1 MKANAQ
7 SAARDVW
14 KLAMVGALAAIA
26 FGLACSTHNDH
37 LSKSVAKTQSASK
50 TQVMFKPAALKTVEA
65 VAPQPMETSAL
76 TPDKSHANPSKPMA
90 YRSRDYGVSFEYPWQ
105 YAYFNA
111 RAIANGDE
119 SLQPNSD
126 GHDGQVTLARVA
138 IPRGFYPD
146 TDFDTAYFTLSLNQN
161 LKEEECTL
169 SAKKPA
175 DLKKDTIN
183 GVDFKWVE
191 VENGGHGVSSR
202 VRNYVAFANGTCYE
216 VEMGLKTSNQDGLA
230 REVSSDQ
237 VFNRLESIL
246 QTVKIKS
253 EMKDAP
259 APTQTAAATPA
270 AQQ

>member
-7 SAARDVW
+7 SAARDIR

-37 LSKSVAKTQSASK
+37 STKPVAKTQSVSK
-50 TQVMFKPAALKTVEA
+50 VQAMYKPAALKTVSA
-65 VAPQPMETSAL
+65 VAPQPMETPAV
-76 TPDKSHANPSKPMA
+76 TPDKPHANPSKPVA

-111 RAIANGDE
+111 RAIANGDD
-119 SLQPNSD
+119 SLQPKPD

-161 LKEEECTL
+161 MKEEECTL
-169 SAKKPA
+169 TVEKPA

-191 VENGGHGVSSR
+191 AENGGHGSASR

-230 REVSSDQ
+230 REVNSEQ
-237 VFNRLESIL
+237 VFGRLESIL

-253 EMKDAP
+253 DLKDAP
-259 APTQTAAATPA
+259 APTQTVAAAPA